1 MRSRYLV
8 AMIAVFL
15 ISTCMNLCIAQD
27 DENPDD
33 PGPMPDMPVDGGIS
47 LLLAAGTVYGV
58 RRLGLIKGKGDG
70 RL

>member
-15 ISTCMNLCIAQD
+15 ISAFMNLCIAQD
-27 DENPDD
+27 EENPDD
-33 PGPMPDMPVDGGIS
+33 PGPLPDTPVDGGVS
-47 LLLAAGTVYGV
+47 LLLAAGAAYGV